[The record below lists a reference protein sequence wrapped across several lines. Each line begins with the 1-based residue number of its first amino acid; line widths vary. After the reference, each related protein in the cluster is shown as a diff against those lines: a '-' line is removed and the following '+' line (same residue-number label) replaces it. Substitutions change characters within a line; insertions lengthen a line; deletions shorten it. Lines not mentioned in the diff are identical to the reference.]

1 MKARFISVLVA
12 GVLAI
17 GCEGDL
23 VVDVGA
29 GGGGG
34 GGGGGPPQI
43 AWDAGPGGG
52 GSPTPWDAGSGP
64 MPACDLPA
72 EGYCDGD
79 VARWCEGDV
88 ERMQDC
94 GAMGQVCQV
103 VGVVVACLNGGDPAP
118 DPGPTPDPDP
128 DPGPGPGPAPTAC
141 ASPEEQEVIELANGE
156 RSSAMT
162 CDEDMARAA
171 RKHSQDMCD
180 QGYFSH
186 TSRDG
191 RSPFQRMEDEGVSYR
206 TAGENIAMG
215 QRTPADVHR
224 AWMNSSGHRRNILN
238 SSFGRIGV
246 GYVDCSGTA
255 YWTQVFAD

>member
-1 MKARFISVLVA
+1 MKARLISVLVA
-12 GVLAI
+12 GAMAI

-34 GGGGGPPQI
+34 GSGPPQI

-52 GSPTPWDAGSGP
+52 GPPTPYDGGAGP
-64 MPACDLPA
+64 MPACDLPD

-79 VARWCEGDV
+79 IARWCEGGV

-94 GAMGQVCQV
+94 AAMGQVCEV
-103 VGVVVACLNGGDPAP
+103 VGVVVACLSSDAPNP
-118 DPGPTPDPDP
+118 DPSPDPDPTPDPDP
-128 DPGPGPGPAPTAC
+128 DPAPTGC
-141 ASPEEQEVIELANGE
+141 AGPEEQEVIELTNGE
-156 RSSAMT
+156 RGSPLT

-224 AWMNSSGHRRNILN
+224 AWMNSSGHRRNIVN
-238 SSFGRIGV
+238 TSYGRIGV
-246 GYVDCSGTA
+246 GYVDCGGTP